1 MSNIPVKLLSE
12 AQGHVVSLELAT
24 GETYRGKLVD
34 SEDNMNVQLRD
45 VTVTGSDSKVTRMD
59 HVFVRGS
66 NIRFF
71 VVPEMLKNAPLF
83 RTGLQSKP
91 PPPIRGPRKR

>member
-12 AQGHVVSLELAT
+12 AQGHVVTIELNN
-24 GETYRGKLVD
+24 GDTYRGKLVE

-45 VTVTGSDSKVTRMD
+45 VMVTSSTQKLSRMD

-66 NIRFF
+66 HIRFF
-71 VVPEMLKNAPLF
+71 VVPDMLKNAPLF
-83 RTGLQSKP
+83 KKNQSRQP
-91 PPPIRGPRKR
+91 PPVRGPRRR